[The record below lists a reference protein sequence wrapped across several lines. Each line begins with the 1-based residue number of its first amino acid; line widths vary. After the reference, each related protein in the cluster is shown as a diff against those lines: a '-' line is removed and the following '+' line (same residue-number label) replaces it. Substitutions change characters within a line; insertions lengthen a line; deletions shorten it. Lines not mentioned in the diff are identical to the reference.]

1 MNKQIKMTASILTL
15 ITGLYG
21 AEVLAEKVSDDYA
34 GTLIVLNTA
43 ESSVSDRISSTEFAS
58 LEAAEKAPACQAIQ
72 GSFDYTGAQQVSC
85 SADGSPKEAEWSYL
99 Y

>member
-21 AEVLAEKVSDDYA
+21 AEVLAEEVSDDYA
-34 GTLIVLNTA
+34 GTLIVLNAA
-43 ESSVSDRISSTEFAS
+43 ERSVSNRVSSTEFAS
-58 LEAAEKAPACQAIQ
+58 LEAAEKVPACDVIQ
-72 GSFDYTGAQQVSC
+72 GHFDYTGAQQVRC
-85 SADGSPKEAEWSYL
+85 SSDGSPQEAEWSYL